1 MNSLVFR
8 LIGLTGLLSA
18 AASAQTYTNFI
29 RQVQLGTA
37 VQRDA
42 SVDYKGT
49 QDSVL
54 GVPINGS
61 RFELWTVRASP
72 LTSYLLDNKFV
83 GAYIPSA
90 AIAIRTED
98 PYKLIPR
105 TRADRPFS
113 VDVTISGLK
122 NGAAFPTYSK
132 SVTLL
137 RHVQSYGANGTG
149 ANVNRS
155 QATLFSQ
162 ASIETNGTQTLN
174 YQVTSIPGADRTAIR
189 GEERFSVFSLEDTN
203 SHIPASQLAS
213 QYVQIWPVA
222 RGNVQGITTGQK
234 LRFSTPQL
242 TMTATDLYP
251 TSRVYAQI
259 YKGPAALGT
268 SATIIPGSAAIV
280 NDAVPQERVI
290 LVSDYDA
297 LMTSDGQW
305 TIELVTATPFGT
317 DRLASVTFSIDR
329 MIRVNGNL
337 NTQN

>member
-1 MNSLVFR
+1 MNSLILRVID
-8 LIGLTGLLSA
+8 LSGLLSA
-18 AASAQTYTNFI
+18 AASAQTYTNLI
-29 RQVQLGTA
+29 RQFQLISG

-42 SVDYKGT
+42 SVDYKGNR
-49 QDSVL
+49 DSVL
-54 GVPINGS
+54 SVPVGGS
-61 RFELWTVRASP
+61 RFELWTMLSSP
-72 LTSYLLDNKFV
+72 QTNYLLDTKYVGTFV
-83 GAYIPSA
+83 PSA
-90 AIAIRTED
+90 AIAIHTED

-113 VDVTISGLK
+113 VDVTINGLL
-122 NGAAFPTYSK
+122 NGAAYPIYSK

-137 RHVQSYGANGTG
+137 RHVQSYGAGGTG
-149 ANVNRS
+149 ATVNRS

-162 ASIETNGTQTLN
+162 ASILSNGTQTLN
-174 YQVTSIPGADRTAIR
+174 YPVTSIPGADRMAIR
-189 GEERFSVFSLEDTN
+189 GEERFSVFSLADPV
-203 SHIPASQLAS
+203 SRVAASQLAS

-222 RGNVQGITTGQK
+222 RGNVQGIKPGQK
-234 LRFSTPQL
+234 LRFATPQL

-290 LVSDYDA
+290 LVKDYDE
-297 LMTSDGQW
+297 LMTQDGQW
-305 TIELVTATPFGT
+305 TIELVTSTPFGT
-317 DRLASVTFSIDR
+317 DRLASVTFTIDR